1 MPLSD
6 KLEHFQ
12 KFSNKH
18 KYFRLFSTILEQTQL
33 FSNRQT
39 SAQNARDPKA
49 NLHRIGKSHFNKL
62 DSQIGS
68 ANGFEDFEIQMSRLL
83 CASGQMYD
91 CNTIAGCCAPDLAFP
106 SKVGPGF

>member
-1 MPLSD
+1 
-6 KLEHFQ
+6 
-12 KFSNKH
+12 
-18 KYFRLFSTILEQTQL
+18 LFDLFQL
-33 FSNRQT
+33 FSNKLDFFQT
-39 SAQNARDPKA
+39 ALRDQRASDPKA

-68 ANGFEDFEIQMSRLL
+68 APGFEEFEIRMGRLL

-106 SKVGPGF
+106 SKVGPGL

>member
-1 MPLSD
+1 MNGSCRERKALFLAAAERIG
-6 KLEHFQ
+6 KLLAFTGEVVQ
-12 KFSNKH
+12 CQQA
-18 KYFRLFSTILEQTQL
+18 L
-33 FSNRQT
+33 
-39 SAQNARDPKA
+39 DPKA
-49 NLHRIGKSHFNKL
+49 NLPRIGKSHFNTL

-68 ANGFEDFEIQMSRLL
+68 APGFEDFEIQVSRLL